1 MKHVAYL
8 VWLVAALVWL
18 FGAYCLS
25 LFKNALAAARELLCS
40 VRSWALEVVAIY
52 LLLIVYAVFA
62 PFRTKMVGRKLM
74 EGAE

>member
-1 MKHVAYL
+1 MKDKISIAL
-8 VWLVAALVWL
+8 KNIRIWAADVL
-18 FGAYCLS
+18 
-25 LFKNALAAARELLCS
+25 
-40 VRSWALEVVAIY
+40 AIY